1 MDRETAIKLLKVLIH
16 EGYGLQ
22 MPITNTHVQVTGL
35 NKLRLDQALLDQV
48 LAFAREKR
56 WIDRAIAGHTV
67 VTKIGEAA
75 ASQPATDNRA
85 N

>member
-1 MDRETAIKLLKVLIH
+1 MERETAIKLLQALIR

-22 MPITNTHVQVTGL
+22 MPITNTHVRATGL

-48 LAFAREKR
+48 LAFAGEKR

-75 ASQPATDNRA
+75 AAQSATDNRP